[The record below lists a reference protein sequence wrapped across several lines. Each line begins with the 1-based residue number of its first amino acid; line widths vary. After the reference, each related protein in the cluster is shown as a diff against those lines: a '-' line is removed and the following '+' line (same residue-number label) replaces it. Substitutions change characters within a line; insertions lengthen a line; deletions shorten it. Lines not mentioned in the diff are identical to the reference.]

1 MKSRGRYERGVA
13 LVMVMLAS
21 VLLAAALAVM
31 LDVGT
36 AQLQRSVENSRALQ
50 AQAGA
55 DAGAG
60 WFRALAQA
68 NYGDLNATA
77 SALAQTGGVE
87 TITLDSRAHVQIT
100 VSLMLPGG
108 KGADDHNDVNL
119 QDNQN
124 IGEQV
129 VQLVST
135 ALVVEDG
142 VQVAEQTSTTLLR
155 VFRDA
160 KPFSEIVGVVD
171 DAGPDAIDSPGDAAG
186 QAAAANTTDLLV
198 HAFSRTGDG
207 PPNEID
213 KFKALQWADGNPG
226 GGGVLP

>member
-1 MKSRGRYERGVA
+1 MPHANRSRGVA

-31 LDVGT
+31 LNVGT
-36 AQLQRSVENSRALQ
+36 AQLRRSVENARALE

-60 WFRALAQA
+60 WFRALLLAKS
-68 NYGDLNATA
+68 GDLGATEY
-77 SALAQTGGVE
+77 ALGRTGDME
-87 TITLDSRAHVQIT
+87 TLTLDQHIAVKVT
-100 VSLMLPGG
+100 VALTWPGG
-108 KGADDHNDVNL
+108 NGQNDHSDVNV

-124 IGEQV
+124 IDEQV
-129 VQLVST
+129 GQLVAT
-135 ALVVEDG
+135 AIVVEDG
-142 VQVAEQTSTTLLR
+142 TTVAQRTSTTLLR
-155 VFRDA
+155 VFRNA
-160 KPFSEIVGVVD
+160 QPYSEVVGVVD

-198 HAFSRTGDG
+198 HAFTRKGDG
-207 PPNEID
+207 PPNEDD
-213 KFKALQWADGNPG
+213 KFKALQWSDGNPG